1 MSSVPPGPAESVASS
16 PPRGTTPDGNTN
28 TRKYPRA
35 NRLAVDPSTPYYYLR
50 CCCCCYLPL
59 LILLLLLPYYR
70 YQYLFTF
77 IDYFGGDFVVDS
89 RESVCQEVVDIY
101 GVGCVCR
108 CECRIHKN
116 EDWRARPTL
125 ANDGPIISHVCVS
138 CHAGLPLA
146 ISSDRCV
153 LGSLYNSS
161 RTRHK
166 HKTFCWSQKY
176 RP

>member
-125 ANDGPIISHVCVS
+125 ANDGPIISHACVMS
-138 CHAGLPLA
+138 RRTPSRNLIGPL
-146 ISSDRCV
+146 
-153 LGSLYNSS
+153 
-161 RTRHK
+161 
-166 HKTFCWSQKY
+166 
-176 RP
+176 RPWIFVQLKQNKAQAQDFLLESKV